1 MLRNNDQPGLLH
13 LCLPAVATAALLC
26 MALAAGA
33 QVKLGNN
40 ITRRDSS
47 AALEIES
54 QRQVLLLPR
63 INDTGTIVKTVKDGA
78 LIYYNNVPGGG
89 IKKGLYLRSSNKWN
103 YLWPSTASGWVTTGN
118 AGTNRGAN
126 FLGTTDNQSLLFK
139 TNNITRMVIDG
150 ATGYTGLGT
159 LTPQA
164 SLHNAGGTVLDAV
177 SMGNYP
183 SGVIGPA
190 ASTVDKFTTFRM
202 QSTSGG
208 STAYILSSPTDITPG
223 RIAYVINY
231 ATTNT
236 GMTMISNANSAG
248 VFQYQAV
255 MMVWNGTYWM
265 PVQDTYSTNGD
276 FGLIPYRT
284 SPSLMVG
291 QGAGSS
297 ATGLYNTGLGYNAL
311 NALTTGTGNVGIGG
325 FAGTSTQ
332 NYSVNIMCTYG
343 VGLNGGYGT
352 QIKDGTVAVGPN
364 AAYGNSTLYNIAVG
378 YQCLQGA
385 FGQRNTVI
393 GTLAAATG
401 NLFGT
406 QHALLGYKTASSA
419 YGLGIAAAG
428 SQAYGLTGT
437 SAHLYTSALG
447 FRALNSDGSSASTP
461 GSGVF
466 SYSAAIGAFAQVVN
480 NQRAIVLG
488 AASTTA
494 YASNVGIGLYS
505 PSYKV
510 HVNGKVK
517 ITGTFSF
524 PSDGRLKRSIAP
536 VEKALGK
543 MMAIHGVSYR
553 WKTALGA
560 RLHLSMDS
568 LKHLGFLAQELEKIV
583 PEAVHTGKDSMQ
595 LKTVAYAELMPL
607 FTAAFQQQE
616 PLLND
621 LQQQA
626 AALNRRMARLQHIV
640 SELEKQAAA
649 LP

>member
-103 YLWPSTASGWVTTGN
+103 YLWPSTASGWLTTGN
-118 AGTNRGAN
+118 TGINSGTH

-150 ATGYTGLGT
+150 TTGYIGIGT

-164 SLHNAGGTVLDAV
+164 TLHNAGSMSLGGIFGADAPAGVLGPASGTVD
-177 SMGNYP
+177 
-183 SGVIGPA
+183 
-190 ASTVDKFTTFRM
+190 FTTACSL
-202 QSTSGG
+202 QPSSTK
-208 STAYILSSPTDITPG
+208 AYVLPAPTNTTPG
-223 RIAYVINY
+223 RIFYVINDSRT
-231 ATTNT
+231 ASSCNVQ
-236 GMTMISNANSAG
+236 G
-248 VFQYQAV
+248 VTVNPGKAL
-255 MMVWNGTYWM
+255 MLVWNGTAWA
-265 PVQDTYSTNGD
+265 PVKDTYATTQG
-276 FGLIPYRT
+276 FKIPYKYGT
-284 SPSLMVG
+284 SLILGDAAGPSVT
-291 QGAGSS
+291 GAS
-297 ATGLYNTGLGYNAL
+297 NTGLGYYSFRN
-311 NALTTGTGNVGIGG
+311 LTTGNSNVGLGYSWSV
-325 FAGTSTQ
+325 AGQS
-332 NYSVNIMCTYG
+332 YSV
-343 VGLNGGYGT
+343 LSGGSNATGDNCVALGSSAGGA
-352 QIKDGTVAVGPN
+352 DGTVSVGNGAGFNTAPFNTAVGH
-364 AAYGNSTLYNIAVG
+364 
-378 YQCLQGA
+378 QCLQG
-385 FGQRNTVI
+385 GGNIRNTVI
-393 GTLAAATG
+393 GHWA
-401 NLFGT
+401 
-406 QHALLGYKTASSA
+406 LGYNNNNNITQTTALGCRAALTA
-419 YGLGIAAAG
+419 YGTGITAAG

-437 SAHLYTSALG
+437 TAHSYTSALG

-461 GSGVF
+461 GSFSF

-480 NQRAIVLG
+480 NTHAIVLG
-488 AASTTA
+488 AASTTS
-494 YASNVGIGLYS
+494 YASNVGIGLYN

-524 PSDGRLKRSIAP
+524 PSDRRLKRSIAP
-536 VEKALGK
+536 IEKSLEK
-543 MMAIHGVSYR
+543 MMAINGVSYR

-560 RLHLSMDS
+560 SLHLSLDS
-568 LKHLGFLAQELEKIV
+568 LRHLGFLAQELEKIV

-595 LKTVAYAELMPL
+595 LKTVAYAELIPL
-607 FTAAFQQQE
+607 FTEAFQQQQT
-616 PLLND
+616 LING
-621 LQQQA
+621 LQQQSA
-626 AALNRRMARLQHIV
+626 VLRRRIGQLQQAV